1 MNIRTIDWK
10 NNKVRLIDQTKLPHK
25 LVYINIDRLED
36 LWQAIK
42 IMQVR
47 GAPALGAAAGLGM
60 YLGIKDYFCSDWS
73 KFSRKLNIVAKYI
86 GSSRPTARNL
96 FWGIERIQR
105 VVLANRKQPIWKIK
119 QIILAEA
126 KLIMREDMLSCRKIG
141 FYGAKLLKNNSRVLT
156 ICNAGIL
163 ATLDYGTA
171 LGVIYS
177 AQAQG
182 KNIKVFSSETRPLL
196 QGARLSA
203 WELHKQGID
212 VTLIADN
219 TAAKLMHDGQIDMV
233 ITGADCIAA
242 NGDTANKIGT
252 FNLAVLAKYHA
263 IPFYV
268 AAPQSTFDLTIKNK
282 AGIKIE
288 MRKTAEITSILFK
301 KDIAPK
307 KAKVLNPAFDVT
319 LHQLISGIITDR
331 GVIRM
336 PYLKNIHKIFKA
348 NKCV

>member
-1 MNIRTIDWK
+1 MHIRTIDWK
-10 NNKVRLIDQTKLPHK
+10 SNKIRIIDQTKLPCK
-25 LVYINIDRLED
+25 LVYINIDRLKD

-47 GAPALGAAAGLGM
+47 GAPALGAAAALGM
-60 YLGIKDYFCSDWS
+60 YLGIKDYLGSDEI
-73 KFSRKLNIVAKYI
+73 KFSQRINVVAKYI

-96 FWGIERIQR
+96 FWGIERIKR
-105 VVLANRKQPIWKIK
+105 VALANKGRSVFKIK

-126 KLIMREDMLSCRKIG
+126 KLIMREDMLVCRKIG

-163 ATLDYGTA
+163 ATIDYGTA

-177 AQAQG
+177 ACAAG
-182 KNIKVFSSETRPLL
+182 KQIKVFSCETRPLL
-196 QGARLSA
+196 QGARLST
-203 WELHKQGID
+203 WELHKQGVD

-219 TAAKLMHDGQIDMV
+219 TAAALMAEGLIDIV

-252 FNLAVLAKYHA
+252 FNLAILAKYHS

-268 AAPQSTFDLTIKNK
+268 AAPRSTFDLKIKDQ

-288 MRKTAEITSILFK
+288 MRKPREITSILFE
-301 KDIAPK
+301 KDIAPA
-307 KAKVLNPAFDVT
+307 KAKVVNPAFDLT
-319 LHQLISGIITDR
+319 PGELISGIITED
-331 GVIRM
+331 GIIRM
-336 PYLKNIHKIFKA
+336 RYLQNIKRILNKA
-348 NKCV
+348 